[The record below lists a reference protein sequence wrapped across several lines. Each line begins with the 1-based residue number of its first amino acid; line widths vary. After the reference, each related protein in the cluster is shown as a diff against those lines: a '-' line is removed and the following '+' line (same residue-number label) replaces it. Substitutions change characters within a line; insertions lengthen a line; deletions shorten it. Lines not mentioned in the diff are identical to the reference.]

1 MQPIQQYFVEKA
13 KRGQMD
19 RDVALMMAAA
29 YEPPAPPLVPEN
41 RHTTESPND
50 DRR

>member
-1 MQPIQQYFVEKA
+1 MLAIQEYFVEKA

-19 RDVALMMAAA
+19 RDVALMMAAV
-29 YEPPAPPLVPEN
+29 YEPPAPLLVPEN
-41 RHTTESPND
+41 RQPTDSPND